1 MFDRLLILD
10 TGGYLIYNG
19 DPVDS
24 IIYFKSR
31 VHHANW
37 NESECHTCGN
47 VNPEQIFNIVEASV
61 IDEYGKLT
69 DVRKISPAEWSQ
81 FYRLEHIEEEVPDA
95 GKEDLPEISFSIP
108 GRFKQFRVFVTRDIL
123 KKVSDLQYM
132 IINFLEAPVLA
143 FLLAYII
150 RYYNVDVANRFG
162 YTLSGNSNLPVY
174 IFMSVIV
181 AVFIGLTVS
190 AEEIIKDRKILKR
203 EAFLNLSWSGYLLS
217 KIFVL
222 FVISALQAALFVAV
236 GNSILEI
243 RGMYFAYWLVLFSAW
258 ANANLMGLVISDS
271 FKTVVTIYILIPFL
285 VIPQIVLS
293 GIIVKYEK
301 LNPNISNPESIPF
314 YGEIMTARW
323 AYEGLATYQFMENE
337 YQKRYYAKDK
347 LISNASFKDNFL
359 LNELINKI
367 RFARRNI
374 DDPAQKEHIAYLLGL
389 LRTEIAKEYR
399 YRDD

>member
-1 MFDRLLILD
+1 
-10 TGGYLIYNG
+10 
-19 DPVDS
+19 
-24 IIYFKSR
+24 
-31 VHHANW
+31 
-37 NESECHTCGN
+37 
-47 VNPEQIFNIVEASV
+47 
-61 IDEYGKLT
+61 
-69 DVRKISPAEWSQ
+69 
-81 FYRLEHIEEEVPDA
+81 
-95 GKEDLPEISFSIP
+95 
-108 GRFKQFRVFVTRDIL
+108 
-123 KKVSDLQYM
+123 M

-181 AVFIGLTVS
+181 AIFIGLTVS

-222 FVISALQAALFVAV
+222 FIISALQAALFVAV

-243 RGMYFAYWLVLFSAW
+243 RGMYFEYWLVLFSAW

-301 LNPNISNPESIPF
+301 LNPNISSPESIPF
-314 YGEIMTARW
+314 YGEIMSARW
-323 AYEGLATYQFMENE
+323 AYEGLATYQFMENDF
-337 YQKRYYAKDK
+337 QRRYYAKDK

-359 LNELINKI
+359 LNELINKT
-367 RFARRNI
+367 RFAQKNMG
-374 DDPAQKEHIAYLLGL
+374 DPAQKEHIAYILGL
-389 LRTEIAKEYR
+389 LKTEIKKEFVYR
-399 YRDD
+399 TQLSHEEKGIPANYFEGTDKLTMEEVNPALLSGALLYLEDLQNFYNRLYKYVYEKKNEQKMEENQEDIACTEA